1 MDIFNN
7 DMYLTIE
14 MLVKDGK
21 ETDARDT
28 PPIQAVKVVNS
39 SHFASALRPLY
50 TVHRTPYNL

>member
-1 MDIFNN
+1 
-7 DMYLTIE
+7 MYLTIE